1 MATSRRG
8 VKKNRRAEDG
18 PVLRSEACFYEAV
31 TDMVEV
37 MPLERARLKVYVVPE
52 VNVTEPDQP
61 ETVT

>member
-31 TDMVEV
+31 TVMVEV
-37 MPLERARLKVYVVPE
+37 MPLERVSVIV
-52 VNVTEPDQP
+52 
-61 ETVT
+61 